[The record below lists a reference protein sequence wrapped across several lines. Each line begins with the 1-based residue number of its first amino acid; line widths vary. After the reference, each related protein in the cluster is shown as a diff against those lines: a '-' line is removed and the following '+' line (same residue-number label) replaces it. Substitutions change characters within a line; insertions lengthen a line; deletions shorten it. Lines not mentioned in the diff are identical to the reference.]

1 MRQIVFVVLALMAFI
16 ACEKDPDLEK
26 VQDDYMVYTQYN
38 KGVAFSDFKT
48 FYAPDSILRIG
59 NEQNQTYLTNTSA
72 QTMIQAYVT
81 NLENRGFKR
90 VAQKDSADFGVQLS
104 YIENTQYVMDWW
116 GGDYPW
122 IAYPYYWS
130 PSYWGPS
137 YGDWFYPYPIT
148 YSFSTGTL
156 MGELL
161 ELTPAG
167 KQGTAGSTNITVMWS
182 SLISGFIYGSG
193 NMNVNKVVASIDQA
207 FVQSPYLKTTQAK

>member
-1 MRQIVFVVLALMAFI
+1 MRQIVFAPLALMAFI
-16 ACEKDPDLEK
+16 ACEKDPDLDK
-26 VQDDYMVYTQYN
+26 VQDDYMVYTQYDKAAN
-38 KGVAFSDFKT
+38 FSELKT
-48 FYAPDSILRIG
+48 FYAPDSILKIG
-59 NEQNQTYLTNTSA
+59 NEKNATYITNTSA

-90 VAQKDSADFGVQLS
+90 VAQKDSADFGLQVS

-122 IAYPYYWS
+122 VAYPYYWS
-130 PSYWGPS
+130 PNYWGPS
-137 YGDWFYPYPIT
+137 YSDWYYPYPIT

-156 MGELL
+156 MGEIL
-161 ELTPAG
+161 ELTPAD
-167 KQGTAGSTNITVMWS
+167 KQGTAGSSTLHVEWS

-193 NMNVNKVVASIDQA
+193 NMDVNRVVASINQA